1 MSTSVK
7 ELLDAIEQ
15 ETESIDKLYSA
26 SNDVLITILLDALAD
41 RIPIENA
48 GYLALR
54 ELCKRGNVSVE
65 LLLLAHSLAQWVSS
79 ATIDELDGFFL
90 ERARE
95 LAPENLRVLYAL
107 LEKQP
112 NIEGESNQRAFEQRV
127 VGEILKL
134 YPEDFVAREAN
145 AILESSDQNLPLDF
159 INRLPNPLED
169 VDFTQLV
176 ETIR

>member
-1 MSTSVK
+1 MNTSVE

-15 ETESIDKLYSA
+15 ETESTDKLDSA
-26 SNDVLITILLDALAD
+26 SKDVLITILLDALAD

-54 ELCKRGNVSVE
+54 ELCKRGNVPVE
-65 LLLLAHSLAQWVSS
+65 LLLLAHSLAQWVSC

-90 ERARE
+90 ESARE
-95 LAPENLRVLYAL
+95 LAPENLLVLYAL

-112 NIEGESNQRAFEQRV
+112 NIEGDRNQRAFEQKII
-127 VGEILKL
+127 EQILKL
-134 YPEDFVAREAN
+134 YPADPIATEAS
-145 AILESSDQNLPLDF
+145 AILTNSDESLPLDF

-169 VDFTQLV
+169 VDFTQLI
-176 ETIR
+176 ETMR